1 MLLFEKVSGTKFS
14 PINKYFFTSFNNKR
28 GLSLGNKTKDC
39 EDRKTGGQVDSLH
52 EVTQLG

>member
-14 PINKYFFTSFNNKR
+14 PINKYFFTSFNNKK

-39 EDRKTGGQVDSLH
+39 EDRKTGGQVNSLH